1 MPEINLLPWREELRE
16 ERKRQF
22 LTVLVAVAIL
32 AVVLGGL
39 WTWVRD
45 SAIDNQVAVNS
56 ELKSGIAELDQQ
68 VREIEQLRKDK
79 ADMLDR
85 MDVIKS
91 LQGNRPEIVKLFD
104 QFVRIMPDGSYV
116 SRVEASGSTFSVEGK
131 AESNQRIS
139 ALMRRMDETMKFSD
153 PDLTTVNADRE
164 LGDQGS
170 SFEMTAEIVNE
181 AELVQASA
189 EPAGVN

>member
-22 LTVLVAVAIL
+22 LTVLAGVAIIS
-32 AVVLGGL
+32 VLFGL
-39 WTWVRD
+39 LWVTVQTTE
-45 SAIDNQVAVNS
+45 IKNQVAVNG
-56 ELKSGIAELDQQ
+56 ELQRGIEELEK
-68 VREIEQLRKDK
+68 EIEDITALKQQK

-85 MDVIKS
+85 MNVIKG

-104 QFVRIMPDGSYV
+104 QFVRIMPEGTFV
-116 SRVEASGSTFSVEGK
+116 SRVEASGATFSVEGK

-139 ALMRRMDETMKFSD
+139 SLMRSMDQAEKFSD
-153 PDLTTVNADRE
+153 PNLTTVNADRE

-170 SFEMTAEIVNE
+170 SFEMTATIVNE
-181 AELVQASA
+181 SELAQAEQDSI
-189 EPAGVN
+189 E